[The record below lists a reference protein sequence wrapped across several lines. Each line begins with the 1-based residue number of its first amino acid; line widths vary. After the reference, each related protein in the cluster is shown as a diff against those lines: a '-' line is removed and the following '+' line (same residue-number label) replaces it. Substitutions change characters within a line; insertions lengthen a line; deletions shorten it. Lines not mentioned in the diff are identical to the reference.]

1 MRMEVRNVCDERMS
15 DERMSDER
23 MSGERMSDER
33 CVMRETRDANG
44 NE

>member
-23 MSGERMSDER
+23 MSDER
-33 CVMRETRDANG
+33 CVTRETRDANG
-44 NE
+44 GE

>member
-1 MRMEVRNVCDERMS
+1 MEVSNEC

>member
-1 MRMEVRNVCDERMS
+1 MRMEVSNAC

>member
-1 MRMEVRNVCDERMS
+1 MRMEVSNACDERMS
-15 DERMSDER
+15 DERMN
-23 MSGERMSDER
+23 GERMSDER